1 MATIKRIVTIGVALV
16 LVILGGAVLYLSLAD
31 LSRFRPRL
39 EALASD
45 VLGRELRIGGDF
57 DLEVLPRPALVAT
70 DVTFANASWGASE
83 PMLSAGRLAVEVGLW
98 SLVSGPIRIRK
109 LELHDVAVLLE
120 RNAAGEANWTMPRA
134 TPPQE
139 ATDSEGLPVVV
150 EVASLDNFE
159 VLLRLPDRDE
169 LRVAVTALELRTD
182 PRGVGTV
189 DASGSAADTPFTIK
203 GTFAPGGGSRA
214 RVELDATI
222 ADTALRA
229 GADLRPRQVDFTVS
243 TADLSRV
250 AALLA
255 VTQELPAAPLELAG
269 TLLFATDHYELRDAT
284 AKLLTAESRIAA
296 TIPRS
301 SGEPIAIEVSL
312 TAPDVSE
319 LRAGLP
325 PLRLASSVKGAISA
339 ERIDVDPLTIELGDS
354 DFSGAGSVVLG
365 DVIAIAIKGQSK
377 LIELTP
383 FEPAPPQADDASAA
397 ASNAS
402 ASRSLDDSPTAEAPS
417 EWMFVEEELPFE
429 RLRSL
434 DVSAELAADEVRS
447 RDAHA
452 QNFKLALNG
461 KGGTYDVRTSFDV
474 AEGGAAEGHFV
485 FDAAGDTA
493 EVALEFAANGLLLNI
508 ASGAVDDPS
517 QIPPL
522 GLSATVRS
530 TGDSPRALASVANGR
545 LILTQG
551 PGRIDNS
558 AVGLAS
564 GDILAQI
571 FGALN
576 PFAKDEPY
584 SKWDC
589 TVVAL
594 GLTDGIGELEPMLAQ
609 AEKLLIVGHGTVD
622 LKTEKLDIEF
632 NTKPRTGVGVTA
644 DMFVTP
650 FVKLSGTL
658 TNPGVGMNASG
669 TLLAGG
675 AAALTG
681 GMSLVV
687 RGLADRAT
695 AEADQCAKAFAEI
708 QAP

>member
-1 MATIKRIVTIGVALV
+1 M
-16 LVILGGAVLYLSLAD
+16 
-31 LSRFRPRL
+31 
-39 EALASD
+39 
-45 VLGRELRIGGDF
+45 
-57 DLEVLPRPALVAT
+57 
-70 DVTFANASWGASE
+70 
-83 PMLSAGRLAVEVGLW
+83 
-98 SLVSGPIRIRK
+98 
-109 LELHDVAVLLE
+109 
-120 RNAAGEANWTMPRA
+120 
-134 TPPQE
+134 
-139 ATDSEGLPVVV
+139 
-150 EVASLDNFE
+150 
-159 VLLRLPDRDE
+159 
-169 LRVAVTALELRTD
+169 
-182 PRGVGTV
+182 
-189 DASGSAADTPFTIK
+189 
-203 GTFAPGGGSRA
+203 
-214 RVELDATI
+214 
-222 ADTALRA
+222 
-229 GADLRPRQVDFTVS
+229 
-243 TADLSRV
+243 
-250 AALLA
+250 LLA
-255 VTQELPAAPLELAG
+255 G
-269 TLLFATDHYELRDAT
+269 DHYELRDVT
-284 AKLLTAESRIAA
+284 AKLLTAESRITA
-296 TIPRS
+296 TVPRA

-325 PLRLASSVKGAISA
+325 PLRLASSFKAAIAA

-365 DVIAIAIKGQSK
+365 DVMAIEIKGQSK

-383 FEPAPPQADDASAA
+383 FQPAPPPADDTNAA

-402 ASRSLDDSPTAEAPS
+402 ASQPHADSAPADAAS
-417 EWMFVEEELPFE
+417 EWVFVEEELPFE

-434 DVSAELAADEVRS
+434 DLSAEVAADEVRS
-447 RDAHA
+447 RDARA

-461 KGGTYDVRTSFDV
+461 EGGTYDVRASFDV

-493 EVALEFAANGLLLNI
+493 EVTLELAANGLLLNI
-508 ASGAVDDPS
+508 ASGEVDDPS

-522 GLSATVRS
+522 GFLATVRS
-530 TGDSPRALASVANGR
+530 KGDSPRALASVANGR

-551 PGRIDNS
+551 AGRIDNTT
-558 AVGLAS
+558 VGLAS

-571 FGALN
+571 FSALN
-576 PFAKDEPY
+576 PFAKDEQY

-594 GLTDGIGELEPMLAQ
+594 SVTDGIGELEPMLAQ

-658 TNPGVGMNASG
+658 GKPGVGMNASG

-695 AEADQCAKAFAEI
+695 AEADQCAEAARGARGAVDAQPRSVGTGKLDDLPVVLDEADRPREARAHVGLQHVARDVEMVGI
-708 QAP
+708 DLVLLVVRGRQHEHDRVAIVLALPDLPQQLDAVHPRHVDVGDDEVRPRQRRPASPRLRRRRAQSRAGSRS